1 MRAILGFLLFGIF
14 AIAINLAGFVVLLI
28 SGANSGLGFKKH
40 ISHLLETFPGAFYT
54 VVGLELATLILWPLI
69 FCILV
74 FKHDRQLIGLIK
86 QMVVGWI
93 VMLGFISI
101 IATLILLALY
111 HDGRLG
117 ELATFV
123 MGLLTTPFTMEIILG
138 CMGVILVII
147 LNTIRLKL
155 SGDEYV
161 EVEIEDEE

>member
-14 AIAINLAGFVVLLI
+14 AIAINLAGFIVLLI
-28 SGANSGLGFKKH
+28 SGANSGLGFKKY
-40 ISHLLETFPGAFYT
+40 ILHLLETSPEAFYT
-54 VVGLELATLILWPLI
+54 VVGLELAALILWPLI

-74 FKHDRQLIGLIK
+74 FKHDRQLVGLIK
-86 QMVVGWI
+86 QMIVGWT
-93 VMLGFISI
+93 VMLGFIAI

-123 MGLLTTPFTMEIILG
+123 MGLLTTPFTMELILG
-138 CMGVILVII
+138 IMGVILVIV

-161 EVEIEDEE
+161 EMEVDE